1 MVYTTALDKFT
12 ALTQRAT
19 AEAVAAAPAGPTE
32 SIPVGISK
40 AALKCSM
47 GGAIFK
53 CDEGFFYCDPSAP
66 ACSVERADGSTEL
79 ITAVSP
85 QAARKF
91 RKVSWLD
98 EHVEVVAFQAL
109 LDGIWL
115 VGGVPTTFQVPDG
128 GSGAEATTFTELI
141 VCSGGTPPYRM
152 DIYDALDMATKACD
166 GDDPSPGGAGER
178 TPVWT
183 PWKKRVPP
191 PPAPRTPLR
200 TPSSRPTISAS
211 RTNPPASC
219 SRRLAW
225 LLRGEGIWPAASLS
239 WRQRSAESPPRQ
251 PP

>member
-53 CDEGFFYCDPSAP
+53 SNEGFFYCDPSAS
-66 ACSVERADGSTEL
+66 ACSVERSDGSIEL
-79 ITAVSP
+79 VTAVSS
-85 QAARKF
+85 QGARKF
-91 RKVSWLD
+91 RKISWLD

-128 GSGAEATTFTELI
+128 GSGAEATTFAELI
-141 VCSGGTPPYRM
+141 VCSGPT
-152 DIYDALDMATKACD
+152 A
-166 GDDPSPGGAGER
+166 
-178 TPVWT
+178 PVKFKLT
-183 PWKKRVPP
+183 LYNRPHRGSVSQLRVSGKRG
-191 PPAPRTPLR
+191 L
-200 TPSSRPTISAS
+200 
-211 RTNPPASC
+211 
-219 SRRLAW
+219 
-225 LLRGEGIWPAASLS
+225 
-239 WRQRSAESPPRQ
+239 
-251 PP
+251 